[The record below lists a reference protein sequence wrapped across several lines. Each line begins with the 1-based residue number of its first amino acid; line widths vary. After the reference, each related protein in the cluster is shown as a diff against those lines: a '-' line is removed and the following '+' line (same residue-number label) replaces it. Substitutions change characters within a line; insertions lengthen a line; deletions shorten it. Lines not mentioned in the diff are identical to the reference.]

1 MSKTEESRA
10 RIDPSLKHE
19 AENILEQV
27 GVTASEA
34 IRQLYRQIVNNNG
47 IPYELRLPNRTTR
60 KTLDDSAKGIGVKR
74 FSNMD
79 EMLED
84 LEK

>member
-1 MSKTEESRA
+1 MSKTEEIRA

-19 AENILEQV
+19 AEKIMEQV

-34 IRQLYRQIVNNNG
+34 IRQLYRQIINNNG
-47 IPYELRLPNRTTR
+47 IPYELRLPNRITR
-60 KTLDDSAKGIGVKR
+60 NTLDDSAKGIGVKR
-74 FSNMD
+74 FSSID